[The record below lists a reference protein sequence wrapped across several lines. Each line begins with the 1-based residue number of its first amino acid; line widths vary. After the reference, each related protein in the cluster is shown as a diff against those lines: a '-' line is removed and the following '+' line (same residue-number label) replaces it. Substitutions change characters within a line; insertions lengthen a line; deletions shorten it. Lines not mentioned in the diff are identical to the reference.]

1 MTRAWVEIYLGAL
14 CRNGAAVAARA
25 GVPILP
31 MVKADGYGVGAL
43 RAALALDALEPWGFG
58 VSSVTEGVELRSGGI
73 TRPIVLFSPI
83 LRTEIDAL
91 RRADLTPSLGDPAV
105 IESWA
110 RTGRPWH
117 LHIDTGMSRAGMP
130 WHQVHEHSALLARAA
145 PEGALTHFHS
155 AELSDGTRDVQEG
168 RFRDALAQ
176 LPVRPAVL
184 HCENGAAVEQ
194 KADSPWSLVRPGIF
208 LYGVSTVDGSS
219 LTPEPVV
226 SIRARIVEI
235 RLVRDRETVSYDAT
249 WTARGDRRIAT
260 VPVGYAD
267 GYRRGLS
274 NRAEAL
280 IGGRR
285 VPVAGRVTMDMTMLD
300 VTETTAALGDIV
312 TLLGQD
318 GGDVITVGEL
328 AAKSDVSPYEILT
341 GLRLRLPREYR
352 ESAVCGDAGS
362 DRASGENTRVRTG
375 SGADYRRDAN
385 TSGVRA

>member
-1 MTRAWVEIYLGAL
+1 VTRAWVEIDLGAL

-43 RAALALDALEPWGFG
+43 RAALALDALDPWGFG
-58 VSSVTEGVELRSGGI
+58 VSSVTEGVELRAGGI
-73 TRPIVLFSPI
+73 TRPIVVFSPI

-110 RTGRPWH
+110 RTARPWH

-130 WHQVHEHSALLARAA
+130 WHLVAQHTALIARAA

-155 AELSDGTRDVQEG
+155 AELHDGTRDVQEG

-194 KADSPWSLVRPGIF
+194 KAASPWSLVRPGIF
-208 LYGVSTVDGSS
+208 LYGVSTVDGGA
-219 LTPEPVV
+219 LTPEPVA
-226 SIRARIVEI
+226 SMRARIVEI
-235 RLVRDRETVSYDAT
+235 RTVRDGETVSYDAT
-249 WTARGDRRIAT
+249 WTAQGDRRIAT

-280 IGGRR
+280 IRGVR
-285 VPVAGRVTMDMTMLD
+285 VPVTGRVTMDMTMLD
-300 VTETTAALGDIV
+300 VTDTAASLGDIV
-312 TLLGQD
+312 TLLGED
-318 GGDVITVGEL
+318 GGDVITVSEL
-328 AAKSDVSPYEILT
+328 AAKGDVSPYEILT
-341 GLRLRLPREYR
+341 GLRLRLPRVYR
-352 ESAVCGDAGS
+352 GAAERGAAGS
-362 DRASGENTRVRTG
+362 GRAAGRDTRVRTG

-385 TSGVRA
+385 TPGVRA